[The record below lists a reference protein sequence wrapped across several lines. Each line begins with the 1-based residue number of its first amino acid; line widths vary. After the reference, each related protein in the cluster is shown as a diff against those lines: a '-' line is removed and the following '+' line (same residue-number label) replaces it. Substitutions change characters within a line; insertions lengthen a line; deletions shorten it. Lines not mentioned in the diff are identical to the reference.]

1 MKSRSVLLAIV
12 SIFVLSVAGAGS
24 VFAQIG
30 GPVVVNT
37 TGQCPFGQQWNSVIA
52 RCVPGALGQVCT
64 MQGNQQMYYDA
75 AIQRCSPTCPAG
87 QLGYRTARSP
97 LGMPN
102 IGGLCSANVPA
113 LATPPQPS
121 CAAPYTVSGGACVL
135 STCPNGKAP
144 VNGGCE
150 TP

>member
-1 MKSRSVLLAIV
+1 M
-12 SIFVLSVAGAGS
+12 G
-24 VFAQIG
+24 QTCPTMG
-30 GPVVVNT
+30 GK
-37 TGQCPFGQQWNSVIA
+37 WY
-52 RCVPGALGQVCT
+52 
-64 MQGNQQMYYDA
+64 YYDA
-75 AIQRCSPTCPAG
+75 SIQKCSLTCPAG

-97 LGMPN
+97 LGMPS
-102 IGGLCSANVPA
+102 IGGVCSATVPA

-121 CAAPYTVSGGACVL
+121 CAAPYTVSNGACVL